1 MNGRQPW
8 TAVKAKG
15 ASPFWRWTT
24 FSQRGLFPITLSPR
38 IHAFG
43 GRSMFHGH
51 ALIALKA
58 VMRLRF
64 HRSSKLPP

>member
-1 MNGRQPW
+1 MSAPW

-15 ASPFWRWTT
+15 ASPLWRWTPL
-24 FSQRGLFPITLSPR
+24 SQRSLFPITLSAR

-43 GRSMFHGH
+43 ARSMFHGH
-51 ALIALKA
+51 AFIALKA

-64 HRSSKLPP
+64 HRSRKILS